1 MMQTLVE
8 FIMTT
13 PPPLMVVI
21 VFALTY
27 FVVGLPVHFTR
38 GAGYRDVLGT
48 MAGVFAALVYIT
60 LIVGSH
66 ANHH

>member
-1 MMQTLVE
+1 MMRAVTDLL
-8 FIMTT
+8 ITT

-21 VFALTY
+21 VFAVTY

-48 MAGVFAALVYIT
+48 TAGVFVALAYIT
-60 LIVGSH
+60 LVVHFH
-66 ANHH
+66 ANAR